1 MRQFITALL
10 LLSSAASLS
19 SFEVTRNVN
28 DGRPPVEKAVLF
40 AKDRPHDHLTLSNTG
55 TGALTYDADGAIVST
70 ISGSGVAS
78 PRIAWSAGDGRPASF
93 ALGDYTY
100 LILTC
105 RLEGVVRET
114 DAKGKVVDKRP
125 DNLWFGVDLY
135 NAAGDSIGVVNL
147 ADVNEAREGVTPA
160 ETTVLR
166 IPLMLFRGPPVADA
180 KAAKIGTNWQATKPN
195 QSRAFRWVIDR
206 IALAD

>member
-1 MRQFITALL
+1 MRMSILCILICLACQ
-10 LLSSAASLS
+10 AAG
-19 SFEVTRNVN
+19 FEVTRNVN
-28 DGRPPVEKAVLF
+28 DGRPPVEKVLLF
-40 AKDRPHDHLTLSNTG
+40 AKEQTHDHLVFSHKG

-70 ISGSGVAS
+70 ITGSGIAA
-78 PRIAWSAGDGRPASF
+78 PRIAWKEGAGRPASF
-93 ALGDYTY
+93 TLNAYTY

-105 RLEGVVRET
+105 RLEGAVRET
-114 DAKGKVVDKRP
+114 DARGKVIEKRP
-125 DNLWFGVDLY
+125 DNLWFGVELF
-135 NAAGDSIGVVNL
+135 NAAGDSIGVVSL

-166 IPLMLFRGPPVADA
+166 IPMVLFRGPPVVDG
-180 KAAKIGTNWQATKPN
+180 KAVQLGTNWQATKPN

>member
-1 MRQFITALL
+1 MRPFPAILPLL
-10 LLSSAASLS
+10 CSASCLA

-28 DGRPPVEKAVLF
+28 DGRPPLEKVVLF
-40 AKDRPHDHLTLSNTG
+40 AKDRPHDHLVLSNTG
-55 TGALTYDADGAIVST
+55 TGELTYAPDGAIVAT
-70 ISGSGVAS
+70 ISGSGVAA
-78 PRIAWSAGDGRPASF
+78 PRIAWRAGDGRPASF
-93 ALGDYTY
+93 ALDAYTY
-100 LILTC
+100 LILVC

-114 DAKGKVVDKRP
+114 DAKGKVSEKRP

-135 NAAGDSIGVVNL
+135 NAAGERIGVVNL
-147 ADVNEAREGVTPA
+147 ADVNEARPGATPA

-166 IPLMLFRGPPVADA
+166 IPMVLFRGAPVADA
-180 KAAKIGTNWQATKPN
+180 MAAQLGTNWQATKPN

>member
-1 MRQFITALL
+1 MRASILCILICLAGQ
-10 LLSSAASLS
+10 AAG
-19 SFEVTRNVN
+19 FEVTRNVN
-28 DGRPPVEKAVLF
+28 DGRPPVEKVLLF
-40 AKDRPHDHLTLSNTG
+40 AKDRPHDHLVLSHKG
-55 TGALTYDADGAIVST
+55 GGELTYDADGAIVST
-70 ISGSGVAS
+70 ITGSGAVA
-78 PRIAWSAGDGRPASF
+78 PRIAWKEGEGRPASF
-93 ALGDYTY
+93 ALGSYTY

-114 DAKGKVVDKRP
+114 DAKGKVIEKRP
-125 DNLWFGVDLY
+125 DNLWFGVNLY
-135 NAAGDSIGVVNL
+135 NTAGESIGVVNL

-166 IPLMLFRGPPVADA
+166 IPLALFRGPPVADA
-180 KAAKIGTNWQATKPN
+180 KAAKIGTDWQATKPH